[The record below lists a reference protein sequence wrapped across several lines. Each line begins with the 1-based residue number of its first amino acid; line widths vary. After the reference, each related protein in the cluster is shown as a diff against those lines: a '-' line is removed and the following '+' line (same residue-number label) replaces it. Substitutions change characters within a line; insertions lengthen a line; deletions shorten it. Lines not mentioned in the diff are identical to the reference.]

1 MGASGNHTGQRLTD
15 NTDRSSVRAVPH
27 GGRRHLVPTT
37 QLRLSR
43 PHPFFPSSRRRH
55 LILGLRSQPLKAG
68 DELLIIDGYLA
79 IKDDRVRPQ
88 RAEGLDQ
95 LGEAGGQVLC
105 VAADEADALAVL
117 VSEYPVAV
125 DLLLVNPAFVVEGR
139 HLGRVHRRDGGR
151 HQIQC
156 RGDGK
161 SGLAATT
168 SEGLPVGRLVFAV
181 PLEVRRAKPLR
192 AAGRSTGLL
201 RPRLAAGNAPTF
213 DLGSGPYGWPG
224 TGRSMLRSI
233 ASTVR
238 RTSEDL

>member
-1 MGASGNHTGQRLTD
+1 
-15 NTDRSSVRAVPH
+15 
-27 GGRRHLVPTT
+27 
-37 QLRLSR
+37 
-43 PHPFFPSSRRRH
+43 
-55 LILGLRSQPLKAG
+55 
-68 DELLIIDGYLA
+68 
-79 IKDDRVRPQ
+79 
-88 RAEGLDQ
+88 
-95 LGEAGGQVLC
+95 

-125 DLLLVNPAFVVEGR
+125 DLLLVNPAFVVEGLR
-139 HLGRVHRRDGGR
+139 HLGRVHRRDVGR

-156 RGDGK
+156 SGDGK

-201 RPRLAAGNAPTF
+201 RPRLAAGNAPTGAEPATF
-213 DLGSGPYGWPG
+213 DLGSGPYGWHG
-224 TGRSMLRSI
+224 TGRSTLRSI

-238 RTSEDL
+238 RPSEDLEGSEARGPRGYGSRETLRDAMKASSRD